1 MLYNLSRLSPA
12 IRAQIENNPRLVR
25 LFSSFP
31 NSMLT
36 VGLDAKTVKG
46 EKIGYLT
53 GIMYLAPHNYSGEN
67 VCAMAMVAQCD
78 LACLFTAGRGGMSN
92 VFFARLRKALFWQQH
107 NALAVE
113 LIKKDIAKLEKTA
126 AKKGLV
132 PLVRLNGTSD
142 IRFENY
148 GIIQAFPHVQ
158 FYDYTK
164 LNNRRNVPANYDLTF
179 SYSGVAAFQPFV
191 QSAIAKGNR
200 IAVVFRSKELVEALI
215 ASNATFMGLPIV
227 SGDNSDVRH
236 DDPMCVV
243 VALYAKGKAKI
254 DGTGFVVDSSHPA
267 IGYSLA
273 VAA

>member
-1 MLYNLSRLSPA
+1 MLYNLSSLSPA
-12 IRAQIENNPRLVR
+12 IRGEIEANPRLVR

-31 NSMLT
+31 SSMLT

-53 GIMYLAPHNYSGEN
+53 GILYLAPHNYSGVN
-67 VCAMAMVAQCD
+67 VCPMAMIAQCD

-92 VFFARLRKALFWQQH
+92 VFYARLRKALFWQQY
-107 NALAVE
+107 NSQAVE
-113 LIKKDIAKLEKTA
+113 LIKKDIARLAKRA
-126 AKKGLV
+126 AKKGLI

-148 GIIQAFPHVQ
+148 NIIQSFPNIQ

-164 LNNRRNVPANYDLTF
+164 LHNRRNIPANYDLTY
-179 SYSGVAAFQPFV
+179 SYSGVNAFAPFV
-191 QSAIAKGNR
+191 QKAIDKGMR
-200 IAVVFRSKELVEALI
+200 IAVVFRSKELVAELI
-215 ASNATFMGLPIV
+215 ENGSYFMGLPIV

-236 DDPMCVV
+236 DDKPGVI

-254 DGTGFVVDSSHPA
+254 DGTGFVIDADHAA
-267 IGYSLA
+267 ICYNLA